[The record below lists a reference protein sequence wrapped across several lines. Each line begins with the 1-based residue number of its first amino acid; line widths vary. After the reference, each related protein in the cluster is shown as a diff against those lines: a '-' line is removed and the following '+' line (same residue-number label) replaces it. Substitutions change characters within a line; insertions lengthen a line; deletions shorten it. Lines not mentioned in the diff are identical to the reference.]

1 MIAPTTTSLARLTA
15 VALCCAATLTA
26 AHAQSDYPSK
36 PIVATVPFSPGGGN
50 DILLRLLSKH
60 ATPVLGQNL
69 IVENKPGAGGQI
81 GWTAIAKARADGYSI
96 GATSFPSMVIIKA
109 LRPATPYAL
118 DDFRY
123 VCNIQ
128 VDPIVWLVRADSPLK
143 TAQDLAAQAMD
154 EKKKINVAGDGP
166 QSNVQLQHLAAAK
179 ALGLHTNFISFNGS
193 GPAITALLGGQVDVA
208 AATLSAAVSNIEAGK
223 LRALA
228 VFSEKPSAL
237 LPDVPTATKVF
248 GKPIASVGMAVR
260 GLAAPKG
267 VPADHLAKLEE
278 SCKKIVTAP
287 AFLAE
292 AKQLGMD
299 IQYMGM
305 ADSEALVK
313 TSIQEVE
320 VLKEL
325 LKK

>member
-1 MIAPTTTSLARLTA
+1 MIAQSKFLFRLVTVA
-15 VALCCAATLTA
+15 VCCGATLPTVN
-26 AHAQSDYPSK
+26 AQSAFPNK

-50 DILLRLLSKH
+50 DILLRLLAKH
-60 ATPVLGQNL
+60 AAPILGQNL

-81 GWTAIAKARADGYSI
+81 GWTSIAKSRADGYSI

-109 LRPATPYAL
+109 LRPETPYAL

-128 VDPIVWLVRADSPLK
+128 VDPIVWLVRSDSPLK
-143 TAQDLAAQAMD
+143 NAKDLAAQAMD

-166 QSNVQLQHLAAAK
+166 QSNVQLQHLAAVK
-179 ALGLHTNFISFNGS
+179 ALGLQTNFISFNGS
-193 GPAITALLGGQVDVA
+193 GPAITALLGGQVEVA

-223 LRALA
+223 LRALV
-228 VFSEKPSAL
+228 VFSEQPSAL
-237 LPDVPTATKVF
+237 LPDVPTATKLF
-248 GKPIASVGMAVR
+248 GKSIPSVGMAVR
-260 GLAAPKG
+260 GLGAPKA
-267 VPADHLAKLEE
+267 VPADRLAKLED
-278 SCKKIVTAP
+278 SCKKIITAP

-292 AKQLGMD
+292 AKELGMV

-313 TSIQEVE
+313 TSTKEVE
-320 VLKEL
+320 ELKSL

>member
-1 MIAPTTTSLARLTA
+1 M
-15 VALCCAATLTA
+15 
-26 AHAQSDYPSK
+26 
-36 PIVATVPFSPGGGN
+36 
-50 DILLRLLSKH
+50 LRLLSKH

-81 GWTAIAKARADGYSI
+81 GWTAIAKSRADGYSI

-109 LRPATPYAL
+109 LRPATPFAL

-143 TAQDLAAQAMD
+143 TAKDLATQAMD

-179 ALGLHTNFISFNGS
+179 ALGLQTNFISFNGS
-193 GPAITALLGGQVDVA
+193 GPAITALLGGQVDVT

-237 LPDVPTATKVF
+237 LADVPTATKAF
-248 GKPIASVGMAVR
+248 GKPIPSVGMAIR

-267 VPADHLAKLEE
+267 VPADRLAKLEE

-292 AKQLGMD
+292 AKALGMD

-305 ADSEALVK
+305 ADAEALVK

-325 LKK
+325 LQK

>member
-1 MIAPTTTSLARLTA
+1 MIAKSKFLARTTV
-15 VALCCAATLTA
+15 VAICCAASLTA
-26 AHAQSDYPSK
+26 ANAQTDFPSK

-81 GWTAIAKARADGYSI
+81 GWTAIAKSRADGYNI

-109 LRPATPYAL
+109 LRPETPFAL
-118 DDFRY
+118 DEFRY
-123 VCNIQ
+123 ICNIQ
-128 VDPIVWLVRADSPLK
+128 VDPIVWLVRADSPYK
-143 TAQDLAAQAMD
+143 NAKDLAAQAMD

-166 QSNVQLQHLAAAK
+166 QSNVQLQHVAAAK

-223 LRALA
+223 LRALV
-228 VFSEKPSAL
+228 VFSESPSAL
-237 LPDVPTATKVF
+237 LPEVPTATKLF
-248 GKPIASVGMAVR
+248 GKSIPSVGMAVR

-267 VPADHLAKLEE
+267 VPADRLAKLEDA
-278 SCKKIVTAP
+278 CKKIVTDP

-292 AKQLGMD
+292 AKGLGMV
-299 IQYMGM
+299 IQYMGT
-305 ADSEALVK
+305 ADSEAMVK
-313 TSIQEVE
+313 ASIKEVE
-320 VLKEL
+320 ELKDL

>member
-1 MIAPTTTSLARLTA
+1 MIAKSKFLVRTTVFAI
-15 VALCCAATLTA
+15 CCAASLTA
-26 AHAQSDYPSK
+26 ANAQADFPSK

-81 GWTAIAKARADGYSI
+81 GWTAIAKSRADGYNI

-109 LRPATPYAL
+109 LRPETPFAL
-118 DDFRY
+118 DEFRY
-123 VCNIQ
+123 ICNIQ
-128 VDPIVWLVRADSPLK
+128 VDPIVWLVRADSPYK
-143 TAQDLAAQAMD
+143 NAKDLAAQARD
-154 EKKKINVAGDGP
+154 ETKKINVAGDGP
-166 QSNVQLQHLAAAK
+166 QSNVPLQHVAAAK
-179 ALGLHTNFISFNGS
+179 ALGLQTNFISFNGS

-223 LRALA
+223 LRALV
-228 VFSEKPSAL
+228 VFSEAPSAL
-237 LPDVPTATKVF
+237 LPEVPTATKLF

-267 VPADHLAKLEE
+267 VPADRLAKLEE
-278 SCKKIVTAP
+278 ACKKIVTDP

-292 AKQLGMD
+292 AKGLGMV
-299 IQYMGM
+299 IQYMGT
-305 ADSEALVK
+305 ADSEAMVK
-313 TSIQEVE
+313 ASVKEVE
-320 VLKEL
+320 ELKDL

>member
-1 MIAPTTTSLARLTA
+1 MIAPSKFLLRLSA
-15 VALCCAATLTA
+15 AALCCAAALPA
-26 AHAQSDYPSK
+26 AHAAADFPTQPV
-36 PIVATVPFSPGGGN
+36 IVTVPFSPGGGN

-60 ATPVLGQNL
+60 ATAVLGQNL

-81 GWTAIAKARADGYSI
+81 GWTSIAKARADGYSI

-123 VCNIQ
+123 ICNIQ

-143 TAQDLAAQAMD
+143 TANDLAAQAMD
-154 EKKKINVAGDGP
+154 EKKKVNVAGDGP

-179 ALGLHTNFISFNGS
+179 ALGLQTNFISFNGS
-193 GPAITALLGGQVDVA
+193 GPAITALLGGQVEVA

-223 LRALA
+223 LRALV
-228 VFSEKPSAL
+228 VFSEEPSAL
-237 LPDVPTATKVF
+237 LPKVPTATQLF
-248 GKPIASVGMAVR
+248 GKPIPSVGMAVR

-267 VPADHLAKLEE
+267 VPADRLAKLEE

-292 AKQLGMD
+292 AKELGMV
-299 IQYMGM
+299 IQYMGS
-305 ADSEALVK
+305 ADAEALVK
-313 TSIQEVE
+313 TSIKEVD
-320 VLKEL
+320 VLKDL

>member
-1 MIAPTTTSLARLTA
+1 MIAQSKFLARLTA
-15 VALCCAATLTA
+15 VAVCFAAALPA
-26 AHAQSDYPSK
+26 ANAQSDFPSK
-36 PIVATVPFSPGGGN
+36 PIIATVPFSPGGGN

-81 GWTAIAKARADGYSI
+81 GWTTIAKSRADGYSI
-96 GATSFPSMVIIKA
+96 GATSLPSMVIIKA
-109 LRPATPYAL
+109 LRPETPYAL

-143 TAQDLAAQAMD
+143 NAKDLAAQAMD
-154 EKKKINVAGDGP
+154 PNKKLNVAGDGP

-179 ALGLHTNFISFNGS
+179 ALGLQTNFISFNGS
-193 GPAITALLGGQVDVA
+193 GPAITALLGGQVEVA

-223 LRALA
+223 LRALV
-228 VFSEKPSAL
+228 VFSEEPSAL
-237 LPDVPTATKVF
+237 LPDVPVATKLF
-248 GKPIASVGMAVR
+248 GKPIPSVGMAIR

-267 VPADHLAKLEE
+267 VPADRLAKLED
-278 SCKKIVTAP
+278 SCKRIVASP
-287 AFLAE
+287 AFRAE
-292 AKQLGMD
+292 AKELGMVL
-299 IQYMGM
+299 QYMGM

-313 TSIQEVE
+313 TSMKEVE
-320 VLKEL
+320 VLKDL

>member
-1 MIAPTTTSLARLTA
+1 MIVQAKSFVKLTA
-15 VALCCAATLTA
+15 VAICCAATLPDA
-26 AHAQSDYPSK
+26 NAQTDFPNK
-36 PIVATVPFSPGGGN
+36 PIIATVPFSPGGGN

-60 ATPVLGQNL
+60 ATSVLGQNL
-69 IVENKPGAGGQI
+69 VVENKPGAGGQI
-81 GWTAIAKARADGYSI
+81 GWTAIAKSRADGYSI

-109 LRPATPYAL
+109 LRPETPYAL
-118 DDFRY
+118 NDFHY

-128 VDPIVWLVRADSPLK
+128 IDPIVWVVRADSQFK
-143 TAQDLAAQAMD
+143 SAKDLAAQAMD

-166 QSNVQLQHLAAAK
+166 QSNVQLQHLAVAK
-179 ALGLHTNFISFNGS
+179 ALGLQTNFISFSGS
-193 GPAITALLGGQVDVA
+193 GPAITALLGGQVEVA

-223 LRALA
+223 LRALV
-228 VFSEKPSAL
+228 VFSEEPSAL
-237 LPDVPTATKVF
+237 LPNVPTATKLF
-248 GKPIASVGMAVR
+248 GKAIPSVGMAIR

-267 VPADHLAKLEE
+267 VPADRLAKLED

-292 AKQLGMD
+292 AKELGMV
-299 IQYMGM
+299 IKYMGM

-313 TSIQEVE
+313 TSIKEVE
-320 VLKEL
+320 ALKDL

>member
-1 MIAPTTTSLARLTA
+1 MIAQSNFLVRLAA
-15 VALCCAATLTA
+15 VSVCCAATLS
-26 AHAQSDYPSK
+26 AHAQSDFPTK
-36 PIVATVPFSPGGGN
+36 PVIATVPFSPGGGN

-60 ATPVLGQNL
+60 AAPVLGQNL

-81 GWTAIAKARADGYSI
+81 GWTSLAKARADGYSI
-96 GATSFPSMVIIKA
+96 GATSLPSMVIIKA
-109 LRPATPYAL
+109 LRPETPYAL

-128 VDPIVWLVRADSPLK
+128 VDPIVWVVREDSQLK
-143 TAQDLAAQAMD
+143 TAKDFAAQAKD
-154 EKKKINVAGDGP
+154 EKKKVNVAGDGP

-179 ALGLHTNFISFNGS
+179 ALGLQTNFIPFNGS

-228 VFSEKPSAL
+228 VFSDTPSAL

-248 GKPIASVGMAVR
+248 GQAIPSVGMAVR
-260 GLAAPKG
+260 GLAAPKD
-267 VPADHLAKLEE
+267 VPADRLAKLED

-292 AKQLGMD
+292 AKELGMV

-313 TSIQEVE
+313 TSVKEVD
-320 VLKEL
+320 VLKDL